1 MKGDS
6 MTSKRKF
13 LLSAVLG
20 LFMAIGLHF
29 VQTKVPDSPKMNT
42 VREVASVLMMPAT
55 IFTSLTRQVHNKS
68 VVLIIILDFLFY
80 TLCFYGIITIISPRK
95 RKS

>member
-1 MKGDS
+1 MIPN
-6 MTSKRKF
+6 RRF
-13 LLSAVLG
+13 LLPAVLG
-20 LFMAIGLHF
+20 LLMAIGLHF
-29 VQTKVPDSPKMNT
+29 VQTKVSDSPKMNT

-55 IFTSLTRQVHNKS
+55 ILTSLTRQVHNKS

-80 TLCFYGIITIISPRK
+80 TLCFYGIISIIAPRK

>member
-1 MKGDS
+1 

-29 VQTKVPDSPKMNT
+29 VQTKVSDSSNMNT

-55 IFTSLTRQVHNKS
+55 ILTALTRQVHSKS
-68 VVLIIILDFLFY
+68 VV
-80 TLCFYGIITIISPRK
+80 
-95 RKS
+95 